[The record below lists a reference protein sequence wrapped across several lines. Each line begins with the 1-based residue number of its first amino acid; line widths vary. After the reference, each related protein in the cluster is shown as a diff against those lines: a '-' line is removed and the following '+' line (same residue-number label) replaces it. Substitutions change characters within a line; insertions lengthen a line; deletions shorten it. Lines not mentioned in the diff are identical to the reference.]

1 MSKFLLL
8 ILTLFATLLSV
19 IYFSNNNNNS
29 SSGDKTLSDLGVK
42 IPNILI
48 PKNLDTETWSTI
60 AVDQYTQ
67 DESYWNQVYEKVGDK
82 PSTVKLVYPEIYLNA
97 EDRPERIKKI
107 HSEMKS
113 YLENGIFGDS
123 REEFVYLERTTKY
136 GRIRHGLNIAIDL
149 EAYEWKPF
157 STALIR
163 ATEATI
169 ESRLPPR
176 IEIRKDAIIEV
187 PHIMVLVNDPDNILI
202 DGVGKRVTGNKPL
215 YEGKLMLD
223 SGSVKG
229 WSVNSKEDIEYITK
243 SLQTIARLNTQKD
256 GSIFLLAVGDGNH
269 SLATAKA
276 TWENY
281 KKEHPGITDSNLR
294 YAMIEIINIYDTGL
308 TFEPIHRVLF
318 DINSEEFV
326 NFMKN
331 KLGATIENLDN
342 FEDFKSKIDSSKS
355 DFGIIYVKNEK
366 TEFTYMKTNINE
378 LLISQLQ
385 PAIDEFLTSV
395 NKTSNIDYI
404 HGADSILTLGSK
416 EGNTAVYLPSIDKES
431 FFSTISE
438 RGPLPR
444 KAFSMGEADEK
455 RFYLECRK
463 IIDN

>member
-1 MSKFLLL
+1 MSKFIL
-8 ILTLFATLLSV
+8 IFLAIITTALISFMYL
-19 IYFSNNNNNS
+19 SNNFS
-29 SSGDKTLSDLGVK
+29 SSDNKTLSDLGVK
-42 IPNILI
+42 IPSILL

-67 DESYWNQVYEKVGDK
+67 DKSYWNKVYEKVGDN

-97 EDRPERIKKI
+97 EDRQDRIKNI
-107 HSEMKS
+107 LSEMKN
-113 YLENGIFGDS
+113 YLENGIFGEP

-136 GRIRHGLNIAIDL
+136 GRVRHGLNIAIDL

-169 ESRLPPR
+169 ESRLPAR
-176 IEIRKDAIIEV
+176 IEIRKDALIEV
-187 PHIMVLVNDPDNILI
+187 PHIMVLVNDQDNILI
-202 DGVGKRVTGNKPL
+202 DGVGKRVTGNTPL

-229 WSVNSKEDIEYITK
+229 WSVNSKEDIEYFRA
-243 SLQTIARLNTQKD
+243 SLQKIAKKNTQKD

-276 TWENY
+276 TWEQY
-281 KKEHPGITDSNLR
+281 KKDHPGITDSNLR
-294 YAMIEIINIYDTGL
+294 YAMIEIVNIYDEGL
-308 TFEPIHRVLF
+308 TFEPIHRILF
-318 DINSEEFV
+318 NINSQNFV
-326 NFMKN
+326 DFMKN
-331 KLGATIENLDN
+331 KLEATVENLST
-342 FEDFKSKIDSSKS
+342 FEDLKSKIDSSKS
-355 DFGIIYVKNEK
+355 DFGIIYSQKGK
-366 TEFTYMKTNINE
+366 TEFVYMKTNINE
-378 LLISQLQ
+378 LLISQMQ

-395 NKTSNIDYI
+395 NKTSDIDFI
-404 HGADSILTLGSK
+404 HGADSILTLASTD
-416 EGNTAVYLPSIDKES
+416 GNTAIYLPAIDKNS

-455 RFYLECRK
+455 KFYLECRK
-463 IIDN
+463 IVDS